1 MHSLMGVE
9 HDEFRKKAP
18 NDLKKTIK
26 QIDAL
31 RAALQQSGIAVADSA
46 ERFTLIASA
55 KERIGA
61 ITANPDSGQSNLYY
75 PGLNWLL
82 LEALANL
89 NKPAED
95 WVAPTAEQA
104 ARLKFCRENAEAEDR
119 SNPDFYSLN
128 AQFDA
133 IVVEGMLSGT
143 LAAQTDTA
151 IALFKRAWRRGGSY
165 LELRAVRNQLDFIED
180 CLNGIA
186 NWPKNENLRESLHV
200 IRGQIELVLAD

>member
-151 IALFKRAWRRGGSY
+151 IALFKRAWLMMVSTAIVDLPVARSPMINSRCPRPIGT
-165 LELRAVRNQLDFIED
+165 
-180 CLNGIA
+180 IA
-186 NWPKNENLRESLHV
+186 SMAMIPVWT
-200 IRGQIELVLAD
+200 G